1 MKPNI
6 TKLYEKT
13 PAAAL
18 ATLAAGA
25 FFRGDNNE
33 LNEVVTALESKERIE
48 QMRFLHRDGVL
59 TSTILTWALDCQTT
73 YAKLLEY
80 KIAGLGADDQ
90 ITQFARFM
98 SETMQRRIAS
108 LLEAMRV
115 VSADCGLDFEDVQSA
130 AGIADM
136 PFRDDAPSIP
146 AAVSAFIEQYKIPK
160 PD

>member
-6 TKLYEKT
+6 MKLYEKT
-13 PAAAL
+13 PATTL

-25 FFRGDNNE
+25 FFRGDNTE
-33 LNEVVTALESKERIE
+33 LNEVVTALESKERVE

-59 TSTILTWALDCQTT
+59 TSTVLTWALDCQTT

-90 ITQFARFM
+90 TTQFARFM
-98 SETMQRRIAS
+98 SEAMQRRLAS
-108 LLEAMRV
+108 LLKAMMEV
-115 VSADCGLDFEDVQSA
+115 CADCGLDFEDVQSA

-136 PFRDDAPSIP
+136 ALCDEAPSIP
-146 AAVSAFIEQYKIPK
+146 AAVNVFIEQYKIPV
-160 PD
+160 PG